1 MATEILNGLWLGNI
15 LDTKNQ
21 EFMKNIDV
29 VINASTDIPFT
40 SDKSKNIR
48 IKVKDNL
55 EKEEISKMYNYLDNI
70 SKYIYD
76 CLMENKI
83 VFVHCYAGKQRSAT
97 IICICAYLMK
107 YLNLSYKESSDLM
120 KTKRIVVFT
129 PLPNFDSA
137 LRLYED
143 KLRNC

>member
-97 IICICAYLMK
+97 IICAYLMK

>member
-1 MATEILNGLWLGNI
+1 MGGGGGPPPPPPGPDML
-15 LDTKNQ
+15 KNMY
-21 EFMKNIDV
+21 EV
-29 VINASTDIPFT
+29 L
-40 SDKSKNIR
+40 R

-97 IICICAYLMK
+97 IICAYLMK

>member
-15 LDTKNQ
+15 LDTKNP

-83 VFVHCYAGKQRSAT
+83 IFVHCYAGKQRSAT
-97 IICICAYLMK
+97 IICAYLMK

>member
-15 LDTKNQ
+15 LDTKNP
-21 EFMKNIDV
+21 EFMKNIDI

-83 VFVHCYAGKQRSAT
+83 IFVHCYAGKQRSAT
-97 IICICAYLMK
+97 IICAYLMK

>member
-15 LDTKNQ
+15 LDTKNP

-48 IKVKDNL
+48 IKAKDNL

-83 VFVHCYAGKQRSAT
+83 IFVHCYAGKQRSAT
-97 IICICAYLMK
+97 IICAYLMK